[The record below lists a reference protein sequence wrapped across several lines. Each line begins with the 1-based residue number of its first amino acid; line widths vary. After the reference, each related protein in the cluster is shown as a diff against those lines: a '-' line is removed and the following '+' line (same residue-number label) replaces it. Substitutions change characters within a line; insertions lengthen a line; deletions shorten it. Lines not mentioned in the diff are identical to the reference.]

1 MPKSVEC
8 WKEIENNVSLPLTF
22 SYMYDVRCSDLIV
35 TELES
40 WTRSTGSRPSHVI
53 VLCSWENQLTLTIP
67 LPPPGVQIGV
77 VNCQGSLTKAEG
89 GVTPSRGG
97 V

>member
-53 VLCSWENQLTLTIP
+53 VLCSWENQLTLIIP
-67 LPPPGVQIGV
+67 LPPWSTNRCGELSGK
-77 VNCQGSLTKAEG
+77 SD
-89 GVTPSRGG
+89 
-97 V
+97 